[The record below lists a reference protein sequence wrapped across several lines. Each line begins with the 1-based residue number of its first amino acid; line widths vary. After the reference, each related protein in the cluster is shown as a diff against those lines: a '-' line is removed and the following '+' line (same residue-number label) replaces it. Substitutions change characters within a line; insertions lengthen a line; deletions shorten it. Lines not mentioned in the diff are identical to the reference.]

1 MDILIPKPAEFVPA
15 LIAFIVIWVV
25 LAKFAW
31 PGILKTLDEREQK
44 IKGDLEGA
52 ERARQEAC
60 EKREACEAKLAEARR
75 KADAIVVEAQR
86 QAKEERA
93 RILAE
98 AQKDA
103 AAQIARAHDA
113 IDSDRKKAMIEL
125 STSVV
130 DLSVEIASKIIGNDL
145 SAEDQRKLA
154 EKYLE
159 EVGVGDDVA
168 TD

>member
-1 MDILIPKPAEFVPA
+1 MDILIPKPAEFGPA

-31 PGILKTLDEREQK
+31 PGILKVLDEREQK
-44 IKGDLEGA
+44 IKDDLEGA
-52 ERARQEAC
+52 EKARQEAC
-60 EKREACEAKLAEARR
+60 AKREACEAKLVEAQR

-98 AQKDA
+98 AQKEA

-113 IDSDRKKAMIEL
+113 IDSDRAKAMIEL
-125 STSVV
+125 STSVA

-145 SAEDQRKLA
+145 SAADQRKLA

-159 EVGVGDDVA
+159 EVGAEHDVA
-168 TD
+168 ED